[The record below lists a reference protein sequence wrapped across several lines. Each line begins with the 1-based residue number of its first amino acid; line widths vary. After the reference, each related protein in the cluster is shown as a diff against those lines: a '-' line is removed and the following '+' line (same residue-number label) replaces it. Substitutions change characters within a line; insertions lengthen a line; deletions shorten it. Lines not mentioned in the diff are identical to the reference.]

1 MAPWSVRTDAAQ
13 LPAGAAQPGRTSRKL
28 SGIQSSRRSGT
39 PSMSVI
45 QSADVTEPRMATT
58 TLLLSWSRTTMYGS
72 APSAWQE
79 FEQILKTTSAT
90 TWAVWSLTAEPV

>member
-1 MAPWSVRTDAAQ
+1 MKTRWWQWVQGCMRGALSQRLVATETRPLLQMLNVVSARAQ
-13 LPAGAAQPGRTSRKL
+13 QPRRTSRKL

-58 TLLLSWSRTTMYGS
+58 TLLLS
-72 APSAWQE
+72 
-79 FEQILKTTSAT
+79 
-90 TWAVWSLTAEPV
+90 